1 MLSYLRERKRRFPR
15 IRAYNGDRVLH
26 QQPPRWLLWTLSG
39 TLNLGQLALL
49 YLLTVGGKQF
59 VREPDGFPHQQ
70 ATVKLC
76 AFVSFAEVLNE
87 KCLSCCPTIDFSC
100 FYRNMKENNQNFKY
114 HSKFLKLPCNRA
126 PVEHSLA
133 LTHLCAGAQTCIASL
148 FCWRFWQTADF
159 PCCNV

>member
-1 MLSYLRERKRRFPR
+1 M
-15 IRAYNGDRVLH
+15 DRVLH
-26 QQPPRWLLWTLSG
+26 QQPPRWLLSTLSG

-70 ATVKLC
+70 ATVKPC

-100 FYRNMKENNQNFKY
+100 FYRNMKENNQNFKISQY
-114 HSKFLKLPCNRA
+114 IS
-126 PVEHSLA
+126 
-133 LTHLCAGAQTCIASL
+133 
-148 FCWRFWQTADF
+148 
-159 PCCNV
+159 